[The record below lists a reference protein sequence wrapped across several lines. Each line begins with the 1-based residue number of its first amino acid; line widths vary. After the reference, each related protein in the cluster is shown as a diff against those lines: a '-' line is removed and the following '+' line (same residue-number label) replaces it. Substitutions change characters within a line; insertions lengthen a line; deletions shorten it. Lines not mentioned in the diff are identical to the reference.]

1 MACYRHTA
9 PKKSIP
15 QHVIREGTASAPK
28 GRGVTTQSAAISQ
41 STIEEV
47 TVAVPTEEDL
57 YGVRGCHRKTELN
70 NI

>member
-1 MACYRHTA
+1 MACYRHAA

-15 QHVIREGTASAPK
+15 QHVIKEGTTSEPK

-41 STIEEV
+41 PTIEES
-47 TVAVPTEEDL
+47 TVAMPTEEDL
-57 YGVRGCHRKTELN
+57 YRVRGCHRKTELN